1 MSKLTEILEDITG
14 YKIQP
19 VTKSDKPVIDSI
31 KKVAKETLGKPM
43 DTNRTVDLRGIAFEK
58 LVIDRLGEE
67 LGVKSEITRVSGY
80 PDGKFEVKG
89 ITYYVEVKVV
99 TIEKPY
105 QSFRKFALS
114 SFKNTQK
121 MIDRD
126 GRHILIALLKDK
138 ESTTVT
144 EFKVF
149 DIQNLNMQLA
159 LEYQALP
166 DIDVYD
172 GVTEI

>member
-1 MSKLTEILEDITG
+1 
-14 YKIQP
+14 
-19 VTKSDKPVIDSI
+19 
-31 KKVAKETLGKPM
+31 
-43 DTNRTVDLRGIAFEK
+43 
-58 LVIDRLGEE
+58 
-67 LGVKSEITRVSGY
+67 
-80 PDGKFEVKG
+80 
-89 ITYYVEVKVV
+89 
-99 TIEKPY
+99 
-105 QSFRKFALS
+105 
-114 SFKNTQK
+114 